1 MSQAKQEQSRPWGTL
16 LGLLASCLATLFGI
30 VAGVDPDVVLRRAL
44 QAGLTVAAIWTI
56 ARLVFVTVLEATT
69 KR

>member
-1 MSQAKQEQSRPWGTL
+1 MNQMNRDQSRPWGTL

-30 VAGVDPDVVLRRAL
+30 AAGVDPDVILRRAL
-44 QAGLTVAAIWTI
+44 QAGLAVATVWTI
-56 ARLVFVTVLEATT
+56 GRLVFLTVLEATT